1 MFCPVCRSEY
11 RPGFSRCPSCE
22 VDLVEEAQAAGAHS
36 TESGGRQ
43 APRAAGP
50 MVEYCGFLSLDEAR
64 EARSR
69 LRREKIVSEIVIR
82 DGEDADST
90 GSFQEEYWLRVPS
103 DVYKATAAVLG
114 YDFDDSSAG
123 ERGEDLSCSD
133 CGKNVGAEEVFCPH
147 CGSRFE

>member
-22 VDLVEEAQAAGAHS
+22 VDLVEEAHS
-36 TESGGRQ
+36 TETSARP
-43 APRAAGP
+43 ARRAAGP

-64 EARSR
+64 EARGR
-69 LRREKIVSEIVIR
+69 LRTEKIVSEIVIR

-90 GSFQEEYWLRVPS
+90 GSFKEEYWLRVPS
-103 DVYKATAAVLG
+103 SVYKATAAVLG
-114 YDFDDSSAG
+114 YDFDAGSAG
-123 ERGEDLSCSD
+123 EQGKDLSCSD

-147 CGSRFE
+147 CGARFE